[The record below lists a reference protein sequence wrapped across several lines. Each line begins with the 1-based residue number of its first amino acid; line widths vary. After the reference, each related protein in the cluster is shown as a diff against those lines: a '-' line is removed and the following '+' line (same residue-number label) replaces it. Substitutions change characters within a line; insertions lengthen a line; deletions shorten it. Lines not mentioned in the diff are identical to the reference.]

1 MSAILTIGGTDS
13 SGGAGLTRDAQ
24 VARDL
29 GLTPRPVVTAVTAQ
43 TDAGVIAI
51 HPVPPAMIAEQ
62 IAAALATGPVGAVKI
77 GMLGSLEA
85 AEAVAQALADCPAPR
100 VLDPVLKASSGGAL
114 GGPEMLRPLLPG
126 LTLLTPN
133 LAEAA
138 ELSGGA
144 EAQNDTHREMQGAGI
159 LGLGVQ
165 AVLIKGGHGA
175 GDESIDY
182 LYGVGDPRSY
192 AAPRLKRGRRGTGCS
207 LATAIACHLARGESL
222 PISCG
227 AARRYVQRWLQEAQS
242 R

>member
-43 TDAGVIAI
+43 TDAGVVAI
-51 HPVPPAMIAEQ
+51 HPVPTAMIAEQ

-77 GMLGSLEA
+77 GMLGSFEA
-85 AEAVAQALADCPAPR
+85 AEAVAEALADCPAPR
-100 VLDPVLKASSGGAL
+100 VLDPVMKASSGGAL

-144 EAQNDTHREMQGAGI
+144 EAQTDTHREMQGAGI

-192 AAPRLKRGRRGTGCS
+192 AAPRLKRGRRGTGCT

-227 AARRYVQRWLQEAQS
+227 AARRYVQRWLQEAQT

>member
-1 MSAILTIGGTDS
+1 MNAILIIGGTDS

-43 TDAGVIAI
+43 TDLSIEAI
-51 HPVPPAMIAEQ
+51 HPVPPALIAAQ

-85 AEAVAQALADCPAPR
+85 ANAVAEALGGCAAPV
-100 VLDPVLKASSGGAL
+100 VLDPVMKSSSGGAL
-114 GGPEMLRPLLPG
+114 GGPDMLAPLLPR
-126 LTLLTPN
+126 LALLTPN
-133 LAEAA
+133 IAEAA
-138 ELSGGA
+138 TLSGGT
-144 EAQNDTHREMQGAGI
+144 EAQSETHLEMQGETLLQQGP
-159 LGLGVQ
+159 G

-175 GDESIDY
+175 GHDSIDW
-182 LYGVGDPRSY
+182 LFGAGAPRSY
-192 AAPRLKRGRRGTGCS
+192 AAPRLMRGRRGTGCT
-207 LATAIACHLARGESL
+207 LATAIACHLARGEAL

-227 AARRYVQRWLQEAQS
+227 AARRYVQRWLQEAQP